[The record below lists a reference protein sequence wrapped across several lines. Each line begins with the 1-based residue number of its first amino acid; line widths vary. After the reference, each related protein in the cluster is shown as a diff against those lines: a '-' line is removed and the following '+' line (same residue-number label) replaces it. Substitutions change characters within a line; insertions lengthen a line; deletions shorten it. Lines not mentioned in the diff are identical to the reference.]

1 MRKPCASFEGSTPST
16 GQSENNMLHE
26 ESKIQQACVRWFR
39 LQYPHLV
46 LFAIP
51 NGGRRGKVEA
61 AIMKGEGV
69 LAGVADLFLMHA
81 NFRYNGLF
89 IEMKTPDG
97 RQSESQKDFEQN
109 AHERGYCY
117 KICRT
122 FDEFRDV
129 VITYMAAL

>member
-1 MRKPCASFEGSTPST
+1 MV
-16 GQSENNMLHE
+16 HE
-26 ESKIQQACVRWFR
+26 ESKTQQQCVKWFR

-69 LAGVADLFLMHA
+69 LAGVADLFLMLPSFCCPH
-81 NFRYNGLF
+81 GLF

-97 RQSESQKDFEQN
+97 RQSDSQREFERK
-109 AHERGYCY
+109 ATEKGYCY
-117 KICRT
+117 KICRS
-122 FDEFRDV
+122 FDEFRNE
-129 VITYMAAL
+129 IENYL

>member
-1 MRKPCASFEGSTPST
+1 MT
-16 GQSENNMLHE
+16 HE
-26 ESKIQQACVRWFR
+26 ESKLQRMCVQWFR
-39 LQYPHLV
+39 IQFPQLT

-69 LAGVADLFLMHA
+69 LAGVADLFLMLPTMY
-81 NFRYNGLF
+81 YNGLF

-97 RQSESQKDFEQN
+97 KQSESQRAFERKAIEN
-109 AHERGYCY
+109 GYCY

-122 FDEFRDV
+122 FDDFRDTV
-129 VITYMAAL
+129 LIYADVSL